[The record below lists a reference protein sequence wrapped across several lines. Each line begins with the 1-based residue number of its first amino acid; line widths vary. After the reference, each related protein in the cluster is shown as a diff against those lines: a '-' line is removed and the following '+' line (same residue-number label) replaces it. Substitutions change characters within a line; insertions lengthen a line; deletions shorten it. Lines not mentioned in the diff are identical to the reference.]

1 VIFKASSNKSS
12 LDHISTVL
20 KAESGIK
27 GGHRDCNGRNAPHL
41 TIEVPVG
48 TMFKSMKGD
57 IMADL
62 DEDGGM
68 FVAARGGAGG
78 RGNNYFT
85 SDVNQAPEIAEYGAE
100 GEELGYVVEMRTI
113 AHVGLVGF
121 PNAGKSTF
129 LRAIS
134 RARPKVAPYPFT
146 TLQPHVGIVK
156 YDDLQQVVVADIPG
170 LIAGAHRNR
179 GLGIS
184 FLRHIE
190 RCVCL
195 LYIIDTSLPE
205 PWQQLEVLR
214 YEIGQYNSELL
225 GRHSAVVAN
234 KMDLPKSSENLVELR
249 RCAQKMN
256 LPLFA
261 ISAQDNKGVVPVLQH
276 IRLLYDTVSVKN
288 AEYDEE

>member
-1 VIFKASSNKSS
+1 
-12 LDHISTVL
+12 
-20 KAESGIK
+20 
-27 GGHRDCNGRNAPHL
+27 
-41 TIEVPVG
+41 
-48 TMFKSMKGD
+48 M
-57 IMADL
+57 
-62 DEDGGM
+62 
-68 FVAARGGAGG
+68 G
-78 RGNNYFT
+78 RGNLRFY
-85 SDVNQAPEIAEYGAE
+85 
-100 GEELGYVVEMRTI
+100 EL
-113 AHVGLVGF
+113 
-121 PNAGKSTF
+121 F
-129 LRAIS
+129 LE
-134 RARPKVAPYPFT
+134 PDLKLLL
-146 TLQPHVGIVK
+146 TL
-156 YDDLQQVVVADIPG
+156 
-170 LIAGAHRNR
+170 
-179 GLGIS
+179 S
-184 FLRHIE
+184 RHIE